1 VARGGYYIGI
11 KDLDE
16 FVAALEQTADGM
28 DDLGAVFERIGKT
41 AERWVKRNVPRGTAS
56 PKDSKTHKPPG
67 YLQSIVLGGH
77 GKWGSWVQMAD
88 ESGVLTLQEWGGKSV
103 WRRGGA
109 QWSPTKKRGR
119 STGAFTVSHKKAT
132 PSHVVYE
139 KPRRKNGY
147 FIWNAGY
154 QLRDEIGELLADGL
168 AMVAAKH
175 GIAID
180 IATGALD
187 IRADGRPAT

>member
-1 VARGGYYIGI
+1 VARGGYYIGV
-11 KDLDE
+11 KELDE
-16 FVAALEQTADGM
+16 LVAALGQTADGM
-28 DDLGAVFERIGKT
+28 DELGLLFERIGKK
-41 AERWVKRNVPRGTAS
+41 AALWVEARVPVGTPS

-67 YLQSIVLGGH
+67 YLASIVRGGH
-77 GKWGSWVQMAD
+77 GKWGAWVQMKD

-154 QLRDEIGELLADGL
+154 YLRDYIGQTLYEGLQEIG
-168 AMVAAKH
+168 AKH

-187 IRADGRPAT
+187 IKADGRPV